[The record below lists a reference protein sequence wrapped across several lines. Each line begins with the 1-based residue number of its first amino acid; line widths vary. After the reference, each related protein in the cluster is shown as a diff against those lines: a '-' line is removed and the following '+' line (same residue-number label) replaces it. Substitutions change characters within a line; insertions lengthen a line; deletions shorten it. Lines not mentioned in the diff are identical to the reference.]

1 MNALFLFMTLTAQ
14 SDPGAPITLRNDDI
28 VVTILPSVGNM
39 AISMKVKGQEVLW
52 SPTYDPA
59 AMKAK
64 PQLAGIPFLAPW
76 ANRIEGMLYWA
87 NGKQYALNPH
97 LGNLRP
103 DGNKNPIHGLAMFTD
118 RWKQFGVQAGNGVRY
133 VAELDFARYPDW
145 LAQFPF
151 PHKISMTYRLF
162 DGELFVET
170 YIKNESSE
178 PMPVA
183 IGYHPYF
190 QLPGGRDSWT
200 IHIPAFE
207 HVELSPTLIPTGKR
221 TPLAQR
227 DIPLK
232 GNKFDDVYTNLARNA
247 EGRAEFSVSNGT
259 QKLAVR
265 FGSRYMVGVVYAPP
279 GRDFVCFEPM
289 AAITDAFNRHH
300 AGKYPDLQFIPPGGT
315 WTETWSIRPSGF

>member
-1 MNALFLFMTLTAQ
+1 MTALFLFMTLTAQ
-14 SDPGAPITLRNDDI
+14 SASDTPVTLTDPKNDI

-39 AISMKVKGQEVLW
+39 AISMKVKGQEILW
-52 SPTYDPA
+52 SPTADPA

-76 ANRIEGMLYWA
+76 ANRVEGMLYWV
-87 NGKQYALNPH
+87 NGKQYAFNPH

-103 DGNKNPIHGLAMFTD
+103 DQNKNPIHGLAMFTD
-118 RWKQFGVQAGNGVRY
+118 RWKSFGMQNSGY
-133 VAELDFARYPDW
+133 LSELRFGHHPDW

-151 PHKISMTYRLF
+151 PHTISMLYRLEN
-162 DGELFVET
+162 GELFVET
-170 YIKNESSE
+170 FIKNESSE

-183 IGYHPYF
+183 VGYHPYF
-190 QLPGGRDSWT
+190 QIPGGRDAWT

-207 HVELSPTLIPTGKR
+207 HVELSPALIPTGKR
-221 TPLAQR
+221 TPLTQR

-232 GNKFDDVYTNLARNA
+232 GNKFDDVYTNLARDA
-247 EGRAEFSVSNGT
+247 EGRAVFTVSNGK
-259 QKLAVR
+259 QKLDVK

-289 AAITDAFNRHH
+289 AAITDAFNQHH
-300 AGKYPDLQFIPPGGT
+300 SGKYPDLQHIPPGGT
-315 WTETWSIRPSGF
+315 WREVWSIKPSGF